1 MTPQRYLTRLHLLQ
15 ARHQLCYSDNSV
27 TDIAYL
33 CGFGDSNHFST
44 YLSASFHSLPV
55 ICVASF
61 SRLNCPA
68 RKGVKGITV
77 KIEGYHGKNWPFQDN
92 EQVIN

>member
-1 MTPQRYLTRLHLLQ
+1 M
-15 ARHQLCYSDNSV
+15 
-27 TDIAYL
+27 
-33 CGFGDSNHFST
+33 
-44 YLSASFHSLPV
+44 